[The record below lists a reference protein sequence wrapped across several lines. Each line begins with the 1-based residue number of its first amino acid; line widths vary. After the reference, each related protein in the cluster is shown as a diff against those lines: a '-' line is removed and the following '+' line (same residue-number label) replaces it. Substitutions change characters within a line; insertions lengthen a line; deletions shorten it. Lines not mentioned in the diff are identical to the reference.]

1 MSWIFLL
8 GVVMAAVPM
17 LSFALWFAGPIDEV
31 FNWLT
36 NDTDLVLNS
45 KESPDAGFG
54 VVAR

>member
-8 GVVMAAVPM
+8 GVVVAAVPM
-17 LSFALWFAGPIDEV
+17 LAFALWFAGPIDEV

-36 NDTDLVLNS
+36 NDTDLALNS

>member
-17 LSFALWFAGPIDEV
+17 LAFALWFAGPIDEV

-36 NDTDLVLNS
+36 DDADAVLNQQ
-45 KESPDAGFG
+45 ENRDAGFG
-54 VVAR
+54 VAAR